1 MSQRVLVV
9 DDDPRLSRVVA
20 MYLTLEGFEVTTADD
35 AEAGLAAINRG
46 CPDLVILDIMMGS
59 VDGIEACGRIRNNPL
74 TAHLPVI
81 MFSAVSSDQE
91 VERARLAGA
100 NHLITKP
107 YNLPGL
113 GAVVRACLE
122 GIQTT
127 V

>member
-1 MSQRVLVV
+1 MRPGSPH
-9 DDDPRLSRVVA
+9 D
-20 MYLTLEGFEVTTADD
+20 
-35 AEAGLAAINRG
+35 
-46 CPDLVILDIMMGS
+46 DIMMGS

-107 YNLPGL
+107 FNLPGL
-113 GAVVRACLE
+113 AAVVRACLE